1 MRYFV
6 LAVFIASSVS
16 AQPLLVT
23 NSFNNDSVAD
33 ADAVNQ
39 NFTDITNGLNTRLNI
54 GIGSPYNTAI
64 GYQALYSYVYDDVD
78 DFNTAI
84 GAFALFSNDYGYSN
98 TGIGG
103 DALYENTAGYSNTAI
118 GVNALYSN
126 TTGYNNTAIGVNAGV
141 RTEALF
147 NTTTLGYG
155 ARADASNQV
164 RLGDGFVTSVITSGA
179 LTTGAVTYPNIDG
192 DSGQVLTTDGSGNLS
207 WSTNAATVVAI
218 ASDKINSLAIGS
230 GASVSSN
237 NTIQL
242 GNDDVIRVNTS
253 GKLTT
258 GAVTY
263 PNTDGSTGQ
272 VLKTDGSGN
281 VSWVSTGVEI
291 DSENGTLAVGDGLT
305 NNTGTSNTATGVNAL
320 RSNTSGMR
328 NSAFG
333 KGALFAND
341 TGSDNTAS
349 GAYSLE
355 DNTSGSQNTASGV
368 AALSYN
374 TEGNDN
380 TASGYHALLRN
391 STGDE
396 NTAIGRSA
404 LYNNTTGRENTAI
417 GRSALY
423 NNTTGSYNT
432 AVGRGANVEGNNLTN
447 ATAIGYGAFA
457 SASNTIKLGNS
468 SVTGV
473 YTSGSYFS
481 NGSAVTSDERL
492 KTDIVE
498 IAAGLPLINDL
509 NPVAYRRINN
519 EGLGIELG
527 LLAQDVASTLER
539 HGLADSGMVIQ
550 PDGKGYLYLRYNDL
564 LAPMIKAIQ
573 ELDVK
578 HIAAIDEKDKQ
589 MASLREQLRSQQEE
603 LLAIVQSQQA
613 QIAQLQKRIEHQ
625 FAVN

>member
-404 LYNNTTGRENTAI
+404 LYNNTTG
-417 GRSALY
+417 
-423 NNTTGSYNT
+423 SYNT

-550 PDGKGYLYLRYNDL
+550 PDGKGHLYLRYNDL

-573 ELDVK
+573 ELDDASEAK
-578 HIAAIDEKDKQ
+578 DEQ
-589 MASLREQLRSQQEE
+589 IASLEEKLESQQKALQSQQEE
-603 LLAIVQSQQA
+603 LLAIVRSQQE
-613 QIAQLQKRIEHQ
+613 QIAQLRQMVEHR
-625 FAVN
+625 FAAR